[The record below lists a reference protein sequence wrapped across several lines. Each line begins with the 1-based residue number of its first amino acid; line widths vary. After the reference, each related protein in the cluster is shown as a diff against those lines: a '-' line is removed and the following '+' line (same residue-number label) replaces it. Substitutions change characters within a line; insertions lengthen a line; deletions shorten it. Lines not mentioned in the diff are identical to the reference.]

1 MATIKIKSNPYEKEI
16 KYFSYQKQS
25 GEWKEIQESNPN
37 SKLREDESEKS
48 FLPFRIKEIVDTL
61 LEEYYVDSEKVNIV
75 FEGTQEEYEVLE
87 KVCMMPEMTDKISLT
102 KANVILENAK
112 LILSD
117 TKEIFK
123 TVQPIIEE
131 IMHNDSEVEKDLN
144 KVSDALDDIIPICVF
159 GNYSAGKSTFINSL
173 IGHEI
178 LPSGGDPVT
187 AKIYKIELSD
197 SDELARIRFK
207 HWDDEIELI
216 FEGKIF
222 RIRKGK
228 SEDEMLCELARIME
242 DNDEDDMFRLINRAL
257 EFINGYE
264 KIDLD
269 SIEISD
275 LIQVEVPFAKE
286 GVLGRSRNKF
296 VIFDTPGSN
305 SNSNTDHSKV
315 LADALQGFS
324 NGIPVWV
331 SQYETIDSNDNAKLC
346 DDVLNIKAL
355 DNRFTMIVL
364 NKADTSDLPEKGF
377 SEKQIRNIR
386 EYNAVEKM
394 YASGIYFVSSIMGL
408 GAKNNGRLADK
419 YYRKTYRSQQEM
431 FSDPEDLDYITLYT
445 YNLMPEQI
453 KNEMVKYSKICT
465 QSKTDLIYANSGL
478 FCIEQEMEDFA
489 SKYSAY
495 NKCQMVYMFLSEVIG
510 KTNAVIVGK
519 KEYLTKTREARKD
532 ELEEASEELIDTLSN
547 TAKMKEDEFCRETR
561 NFLKTYVT
569 ANLDYS
575 YAPDELAKLD
585 EEIAKYNEKESEYG
599 SQESNYT
606 EAKENIWSHLKANG
620 QSLLKGNVK
629 ESLKTMKEDFVK
641 DYREIQMNK
650 SEIDTSRSEIDKAT
664 SDQIMKLVVERYKKS
679 ISGAQIKTGLV
690 IKQHWMN
697 NAETLKN
704 TLVAIITGSD
714 ALSAKQRDDLSEMIP

>member
-495 NKCQMVYMFLSEVIG
+495 NKCQIIYRKIWKSKPQMTHYEKDYYEAEYIE
-510 KTNAVIVGK
+510 NCEIK
-519 KEYLTKTREARKD
+519 KITRCNKLFEFEEIYSHKRL
-532 ELEEASEELIDTLSN
+532 LEICSSNEFMMATWKLIDEKYIGDFDCHLYVITDATEIPIGLLYYHLFNDKFHISGFEVASTMRRLGIGTAIIKQFFNEYKVSSN
-547 TAKMKEDEFCRETR
+547 DI
-561 NFLKTYVT
+561 FLEPL
-569 ANLDYS
+569 N
-575 YAPDELAKLD
+575 
-585 EEIAKYNEKESEYG
+585 KESEKFWKKLG
-599 SQESNYT
+599 I
-606 EAKENIWSHLKANG
+606 KC
-620 QSLLKGNVK
+620 SL
-629 ESLKTMKEDFVK
+629 
-641 DYREIQMNK
+641 Y
-650 SEIDTSRSEIDKAT
+650 
-664 SDQIMKLVVERYKKS
+664 
-679 ISGAQIKTGLV
+679 
-690 IKQHWMN
+690 
-697 NAETLKN
+697 
-704 TLVAIITGSD
+704 
-714 ALSAKQRDDLSEMIP
+714 